1 VGRRRRRPIDQSD
14 HADVTPN
21 RYVPVGVSSSSR
33 WVGPSPSIRKESGM
47 FNAQKAVDQIEA
59 LEDDH
64 IVRGLD

>member
-1 VGRRRRRPIDQSD
+1 MGRSEPIE
-14 HADVTPN
+14 
-21 RYVPVGVSSSSR
+21 
-33 WVGPSPSIRKESGM
+33 RKESGM